1 MTQTLK
7 KSIGNT
13 CTVCILENAKKKSAE
28 TITFYLWKSA
38 QNIRNSS
45 SN

>member
-7 KSIGNT
+7 KSIVNT
-13 CTVCILENAKKKSAE
+13 CTVCILENAKKSAE